1 MGIGLGTKSLWQ
13 AIVDGM
19 DLVLT
24 CKELFLKLTVTKKE
38 AKSLKTALCGIAEAF
53 KYSYYQNCSSLFMF
67 SNFRRTIILGTPT
80 SECFSLCLNVT
91 PKKTQVI
98 SENNLW
104 VYIISYQLLIIF
116 FQCQVATTLHPSFLK
131 SSMHLSTKL

>member
-1 MGIGLGTKSLWQ
+1 M
-13 AIVDGM
+13 
-19 DLVLT
+19 VLT

-53 KYSYYQNCSSLFMF
+53 KYSYYQKLSYYYYLIIILLLSSLFMF

-98 SENNLW
+98 SENNL
-104 VYIISYQLLIIF
+104 
-116 FQCQVATTLHPSFLK
+116 
-131 SSMHLSTKL
+131 